1 MIDNDVLLDI
11 HKQTPFQN
19 FFFGYWGSHEPMRDY
34 NTYRELI
41 LIGYSYP
48 FMRFVCDYYFEP
60 FKHLL
65 IGIKYN
71 VSFMEIEC
79 DFRNGCDWCSLC
91 NGLLETARINLQ
103 RNPDA
108 PLDITKIEILNSYF
122 DIVLAN
128 RKTKVIADEWCLA
141 IFGKITRELLLFSQI
156 YLKVEQIELRWCPFK
171 RSSETY
177 YRNKDARYLEPSV
190 QMMYEV
196 GKILA
201 TNDTITCN
209 NCPKLLNQCDQ
220 FPRATTP
227 SLFQPLLDA
236 MLREIEQY
244 QVNSQ
249 LS

>member
-1 MIDNDVLLDI
+1 MIDNDILWDI
-11 HKQTPFQN
+11 HNKTEWFD
-19 FFFGYWGSHEPMRDY
+19 FFGDWGAYVPMRNY
-34 NTYRELI
+34 NTIREGI

-48 FMRFVCDYYFEP
+48 FMRFVCDYCYEP

-65 IGIKYN
+65 FGLEDN

-79 DFRNGCDWCSLC
+79 DFRRGCDWCSLT
-91 NGLLETARINLQ
+91 NGMCETVRINLQ

-108 PLDITKIEILNSYF
+108 PLDITKLEILNSYF

-141 IFGKITRELLLFSQI
+141 TFGKITRELLLFSQI

-171 RSSETY
+171 RSRETY
-177 YRNKDARYLEPSV
+177 YRNKDVRYLEPSV

-236 MLREIEQY
+236 MLREIEQC
-244 QVNSQ
+244 QANSR
-249 LS
+249 SN

>member
-1 MIDNDVLLDI
+1 MIDNDVLWDI
-11 HKQTPFQN
+11 HKQTDWFS
-19 FFFGYWGSHEPMRDY
+19 FFGDWRAYEHMRNY
-34 NTYRELI
+34 TTIRELS
-41 LIGYSYP
+41 LICYT
-48 FMRFVCDYYFEP
+48 FIFLRFTCDYCFEP

-65 IGIKYN
+65 FGMEDN

-79 DFRNGCDWCSLC
+79 DFRNGYNWCSLC
-91 NGLLETARINLQ
+91 NGIYETARIKLQ
-103 RNPDA
+103 CNPDA
-108 PLDITKIEILNSYF
+108 PLDITKLEIFNSYV

-128 RKTKVIADEWCLA
+128 RKTKVVADEWCLA
-141 IFGKITRELLLFSQI
+141 TFGKITRELLLFSQI

-171 RSSETY
+171 RSRETY
-177 YRNKDARYLEPSV
+177 YRNKDARYLESSV

-196 GKILA
+196 GKIMA

-209 NCPKLLNQCDQ
+209 NCPTLLNQYDQ
-220 FPRATTP
+220 FPKATTP

-244 QVNSQ
+244 QANSQ

>member
-1 MIDNDVLLDI
+1 MIDNDILWDI
-11 HKQTPFQN
+11 HNQTNFQYI
-19 FFFGYWGSHEPMRDY
+19 FFGDWSSSTYDPMMDY
-34 NTYRELI
+34 NTIREGI
-41 LIGYSYP
+41 LVGYLYP
-48 FMRFVCDYYFEP
+48 FMRFTCDYWYEP

-65 IGIKYN
+65 FGMEDN

-79 DFRNGCDWCSLC
+79 DSRNGCDWCSLC
-91 NGLLETARINLQ
+91 NGLCETARINLQ

-141 IFGKITRELLLFSQI
+141 TFGKITRELLLFSQI

-190 QMMYEV
+190 QMMYDV

-244 QVNSQ
+244 QANS
-249 LS
+249 

>member
-1 MIDNDVLLDI
+1 MIDNDILWDI
-11 HKQTPFQN
+11 HNKFNITEFIYYFCKYEA
-19 FFFGYWGSHEPMRDY
+19 FFTY
-34 NTYRELI
+34 NTIYELI
-41 LIGYSYP
+41 FICYTFNLLL
-48 FMRFVCDYYFEP
+48 FMCNYAFEP

-65 IGIKYN
+65 FGMEDN

-79 DFRNGCDWCSLC
+79 EFRGGCDWCSLC
-91 NGLLETARINLQ
+91 NGICETVRINLQ

-108 PLDITKIEILNSYF
+108 PLDITKLEILNSYF

-128 RKTKVIADEWCLA
+128 RKTKVVADEWCLA
-141 IFGKITRELLLFSQI
+141 TFGKITRELLLFSQL

-171 RSSETY
+171 RSRETY

-220 FPRATTP
+220 FPKATTP

-236 MLREIEQY
+236 MLRDI
-244 QVNSQ
+244 
-249 LS
+249 LSLNITK